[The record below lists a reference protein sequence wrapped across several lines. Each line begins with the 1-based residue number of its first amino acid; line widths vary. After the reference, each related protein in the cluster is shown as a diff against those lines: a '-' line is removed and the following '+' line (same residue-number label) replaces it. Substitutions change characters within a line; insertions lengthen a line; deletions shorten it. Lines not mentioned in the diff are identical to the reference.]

1 MTIKLHFHGAAR
13 TVTGSCYLIETEQ
26 AKVLVDCG
34 MFQGSRT
41 MNQLNYRAFPFT
53 PSAVDALV
61 LTHAHIDHTGVVPKL
76 TKQGF
81 KKKIHCTSGTDDLCA
96 IMLPDSGH
104 IQEMEVKQ
112 LNIRNARKGGEQI
125 EPMYSLIDAM
135 ACLEKFEPHPYKE
148 WFSPAA
154 GIRMRYW
161 NAGHLLGSSSIE
173 TEIDQAGGAPLRVLF
188 SGDIGPDNM
197 MLEPDPE
204 GPTGWDYVI
213 CESTYGGYDRVD
225 RTPEKRRETLAA
237 ELKAAADRKG
247 VMLIPSFAVE
257 RTQEVVTD
265 IVMLMEQ
272 GLVPQAPIFIDSPLA
287 NKATQIFRKHSA
299 ELDNGADLARAF
311 NSPLVKTTE
320 SVDDSKALNQLKGFF
335 IVVSASGMAEAGRIR
350 HHLRNNL
357 WKKSTT
363 VLFVGYQA
371 AGTLGAELKSGAK
384 SVRIMGEDVAVAATI
399 RSLED
404 YSGHADGPELVQWL
418 SKRLPIARN
427 LFITHGE
434 EDRQIAFANDVKA
447 KLIPE
452 ERIIRPAL
460 DEAYDISAP
469 VAKLVEQGSG
479 ALPRI
484 DHDLVAQPDWNSD
497 YQKTLLDLQD
507 QLKQAATDKQRGV
520 ILRRVQRAIA
530 GGDDIPPLPSANTDR
545 RRPQGRRGTFDEG

>member
-34 MFQGSRT
+34 MFQGSRS
-41 MNQLNYRAFPFT
+41 MNQLNYRPFPFD
-53 PSAVDALV
+53 PKAIDALV

-76 TKQGF
+76 TKHGF
-81 KKKIHCTSGTDDLCA
+81 KKKIHSTSGTDDLCA

-112 LNIRNARKGGEQI
+112 LNIRSARKGNPQV
-125 EPMYSLIDAM
+125 EPIYSLMDAM
-135 ACLEKFEPHPYKE
+135 ACLEQFVPHEYKE
-148 WFSPAA
+148 WFSPAP

-161 NAGHLLGSSSIE
+161 NAGHLLGSASIE
-173 TEIDQAGGAPLRVLF
+173 TEIDQTGGKPLRILF

-204 GPTGWDYVI
+204 GPTGWDHVI
-213 CESTYGGYDRVD
+213 CESTYGGYDRFE
-225 RTPEKRRETLAA
+225 RTQDKRRELLAS
-237 ELKAAADRKG
+237 ELQAAADRKG

-272 GLVPQAPIFIDSPLA
+272 GKVPQAPVFIDSPLA
-287 NKATQIFRKHSA
+287 NKATQIFRRHA
-299 ELDNGADLARAF
+299 GELDNGADLARAF

-320 SVDDSKALNQLKGFF
+320 SVDDSKALNQFKGFF

-418 SKRLPIARN
+418 QKRLPVARN
-427 LFITHGE
+427 LFVTHGE
-434 EDRQIAFANDVKA
+434 EERQIAFANDVKG

-452 ERIIRPAL
+452 DRIIRPAL

-479 ALPRI
+479 ELPRL
-484 DHDLVAQPDWNSD
+484 DHALVAKPDWDND
-497 YQKTLLDLQD
+497 YQNLLRDLQGS
-507 QLKQAATDKQRGV
+507 LSQAADAKAKGV
-520 ILRRVQRAIA
+520 ILRRVRRALT
-530 GGDDIPPLPSANTDR
+530 GEDIPPLPPANTDR
-545 RRPQGRRGTFDEG
+545 RRPQGRRGSFDEG

>member
-1 MTIKLHFHGAAR
+1 MTVKLHFHGAAR
-13 TVTGSCYLIETEQ
+13 TVTGSCYLIETDQ

-41 MNQLNYRAFPFT
+41 MNQLNYRACPFT
-53 PSAVDALV
+53 PSAIDALV

-76 TKQGF
+76 TKDGF
-81 KKKIHCTSGTDDLCA
+81 KKKIHCTTGTDDLCA

-112 LNIRNARKGGEQI
+112 LNVRNARKGDAEV
-125 EPMYSLIDAM
+125 EPIYGLMDAM
-135 ACLEKFEPHPYKE
+135 ACLEQFVPHGLKE
-148 WFSPAA
+148 WFSPTP

-161 NAGHLLGSSSIE
+161 NAGHLLGSASIE
-173 TEIDQAGGAPLRVLF
+173 TEIEQAGGAPIRLLF

-204 GPTGWDYVI
+204 GPSGWDYVV
-213 CESTYGGYDRVD
+213 CESTYGGYDRVE

-287 NKATQIFRKHSA
+287 NKATQIFRKHSS
-299 ELDNGADLARAF
+299 ELDNGEALARAF

-320 SVDDSKALNQLKGFF
+320 TVDDSKALNRLKGFF
-335 IVVSASGMAEAGRIR
+335 IIISASGMAEAGRIR

-357 WKKSTT
+357 WKNTTT

-371 AGTLGAELKSGAK
+371 AGTLGAQLRDGAK

-418 SKRLPIARN
+418 TKRMPLARN

-434 EDRQIAFANDVKA
+434 EDRQIAFANDVKG

-452 ERIIRPAL
+452 DRIIRPAL
-460 DEAYDISAP
+460 DEGYDISGP

-479 ALPRI
+479 MLPRI
-484 DHDLVAQPDWNSD
+484 EHDLVAKPDWNSD
-497 YQKTLLDLQD
+497 YQNLLLDLQD
-507 QLKQAATDKQRGV
+507 QLKQAATDKQRAV
-520 ILRRVQRAIA
+520 ILRRVQHAVKGEGA
-530 GGDDIPPLPSANTDR
+530 GAPPPGNGTKRMSR
-545 RRPQGRRGTFDEG
+545 STFDEG

>member
-26 AKVLVDCG
+26 ARVLVDCG
-34 MFQGSRT
+34 MFQGSRS
-41 MNQLNYRAFPFT
+41 MNQLNYRPFPFD
-53 PSAVDALV
+53 PKAIDALV

-76 TKQGF
+76 TKHGF
-81 KKKIHCTSGTDDLCA
+81 KKKIHSTGGTDDLCA

-112 LNIRNARKGGEQI
+112 LNIRSARKGNPEV
-125 EPMYSLIDAM
+125 EPIYSLMDAM
-135 ACLEKFEPHPYKE
+135 ACLEQFVPHEYKE

-161 NAGHLLGSSSIE
+161 NAGHLLGSASIE
-173 TEIDQAGGAPLRVLF
+173 TEIDQTGGRPLRILF

-213 CESTYGGYDRVD
+213 CESTYGGYDRFE
-225 RTPEKRRETLAA
+225 RTQDKRRELLAT
-237 ELKAAADRKG
+237 ELQAAADRKG

-272 GLVPQAPIFIDSPLA
+272 GKVPQAPLFIDSPLA
-287 NKATQIFRKHSA
+287 NKATQIFRRHA
-299 ELDNGADLARAF
+299 GELENGADLARAF

-320 SVDDSKALNQLKGFF
+320 SVDDSKALNQFKGFF

-418 SKRLPIARN
+418 QKRLPVARN

-434 EDRQIAFANDVKA
+434 EERQIAFANDVKG
-447 KLIPE
+447 KLVPE
-452 ERIIRPAL
+452 DRIIRPAL

-479 ALPRI
+479 ELPRL
-484 DHDLVAQPDWNSD
+484 DLALVARPDWDND
-497 YQKTLLDLQD
+497 YQGLLRDLQGS
-507 QLKQAATDKQRGV
+507 LSQAADAKAKGV
-520 ILRRVQRAIA
+520 ILRRVRRALT
-530 GGDDIPPLPSANTDR
+530 GEDIPPLPPANTDR
-545 RRPQGRRGTFDEG
+545 RRPQGRRGSFDEG